1 MNLHEHLKENNIY
14 NILISCCEEGREEEP
29 LFSSPDIFLMSIH
42 SRLNL
47 KYQISKGV
55 KGKHKTPYMIQAH
68 PCHVPCKYLSI
79 LDTFSG
85 LMF

>member
-1 MNLHEHLKENNIY
+1 MS
-14 NILISCCEEGREEEP
+14 ISRATTYTTYSFHAGREKGREDP
-29 LFSSPDIFLMSIH
+29 WFPSPDIYFNSCPFKAD
-42 SRLNL
+42 L

-55 KGKHKTPYMIQAH
+55 KGKHKTSHMIQAH
-68 PCHVPCKYLSI
+68 PCHIPCKYLSI